1 MSKPKKI
8 INDPKDV
15 VAELLDGLVQAY
27 HGKIKKLEGVQ
38 ALVKT
43 NLPVD
48 KVGLLIGG
56 GSGHEP
62 LFHGFIGDNMA
73 DGAACGNIFAA
84 PTPDVILAASKALD
98 QGNGV
103 LYLYNNYAGD
113 NMNFDIGA
121 EMAADEGI
129 DIKTVRIYDDVA
141 SAPPEQ
147 KEERRGIAGD
157 VFIIKIS
164 GGAAATIKDLD
175 EVVRITAKARDNT
188 RSMGVALS
196 AGSLPETGE
205 PTFELPEDEIEIGMG
220 LHGEAG
226 VARGKMLPA
235 NQMVEDMLGRILV
248 DFPLKRGDEVC
259 LLINNL
265 GSTTMMELLIV
276 NSKINAILNAEGI
289 KIYDTA
295 MGSFCTSQ
303 EMAGFSISLTKMDS
317 ELKKYYDLPADS
329 FGFKKV

>member
-1 MSKPKKI
+1 MTLIKKI

-43 NLPVD
+43 NLPAD

-84 PTPDVILAASKALD
+84 PTPDVILAASKALN

-175 EVVRITAKARDNT
+175 EVVRITEKARDNT

-317 ELKKYYDLPADS
+317 ELKKYYDMPADS

>member
-1 MSKPKKI
+1 MAKAKKI
-8 INDPKDV
+8 INDPKNA
-15 VAELLDGLVQAY
+15 VAELLAGLVAAY
-27 HGKIKKLEGVQ
+27 HGRIKKLEGVN
-38 ALVKT
+38 ALVMT
-43 NLPVD
+43 NLRRG

-62 LFHGFIGDNMA
+62 LFHGFIGDNMG

-84 PTPDVILAASKALD
+84 PTPDVILEATKALD
-98 QGNGV
+98 QGSGV

-113 NMNFDIGA
+113 NMNFDIAA
-121 EMAADEGI
+121 EMAAEEGLVTR
-129 DIKTVRIYDDVA
+129 TVRIFDDVA
-141 SAPPEQ
+141 SAPPDR

-164 GGAAATIKDLD
+164 GGVAATVQDLD
-175 EVVRITAKARDNT
+175 EVVRVTEKARDNT

-226 VARGKMLPA
+226 VSRGKMLPA
-235 NQMVEDMLGRILV
+235 DLLVEDMMGRLIADLP
-248 DFPLKRGDEVC
+248 FKRGDEVC

-276 NSKINAILNAEGI
+276 NRKINEILKAEGI
-289 KIYDTA
+289 TIYDTA

-303 EMAGFSISLTKMDS
+303 EMAGFSISLTKLDD
-317 ELKKYYDLPADS
+317 ELKKYYDMPADS

>member
-43 NLPVD
+43 NLPAD

-175 EVVRITAKARDNT
+175 EVVRITEKARDNT

-235 NQMVEDMLGRILV
+235 NQMVEDMLGRILA

-317 ELKKYYDLPADS
+317 ELKKYYDMPADS